1 MNDATT
7 IFAPDV
13 AVALAAELF
22 PDAVEVAVTYPWE
35 APDGLWPDEI
45 ASLAKPVDKR
55 LREFAAGRR
64 AARQAMS
71 RLGVSEAAIPQGSDR
86 APVWPRGVVGSLSHT
101 DTICLAAVAHRGQFA
116 ALGLDIEEDADLPVD
131 LWPEVLTPIET
142 AWLSV
147 QPDDLRGRLA
157 RLIFSAKE
165 CAYKLQYPITG
176 KLLGFEA
183 FDITLDVETGQVE
196 ATLTDDVAPFAA
208 RTQFAGRFAFGAGL
222 VLTAMTMPRSM
233 LSA

>member
-1 MNDATT
+1 MNDVAA
-7 IFAPDV
+7 IFAPDTV
-13 AVALAAELF
+13 VELASGLL
-22 PDAVEVAVTYPWE
+22 PDAVEVAVAYPWE
-35 APDGLWPDEI
+35 APDGLWPEET
-45 ASLAKPVDKR
+45 ASLSNPVDKR

-71 RLGVSEAAIPQGSDR
+71 QLDLPAAAIPHGSDR

-101 DTICLAAVAHRGQFA
+101 DTICVAVVAHSGQFS
-116 ALGLDIEEDADLPVD
+116 ALGLDIEEDADLPRD

-147 QPDDLRGRLA
+147 QPEKMRGRLA

-176 KLLGFEA
+176 KLLGFGA
-183 FDITLDVETGQVE
+183 FDITLDVETGQIE
-196 ATLTDDVAPFAA
+196 ATLTDDVAPFVA

-222 VLTAMTMPRSM
+222 VLTAMALPRSM
-233 LSA
+233 RPA